1 MGYKLLFV
9 QAANTIGGAELSLLE
24 QIRYLKSKGFSCYV
38 VLPSLEANTLGEKLE
53 LEVDKVYYVQLPNIP
68 KAQKRTFTKSMVSK
82 LYQLYKKGPSWL
94 AVHRIRQI
102 VRKNQIDLIHT
113 NTVHTAIGMMAAR
126 KSRIPHVQHLRELTG
141 GIGNIVSFKFQEQ
154 PGKFKKKFG
163 THNGII
169 ANSDFCLSENEAWYT
184 APKKMVMHNAVAQKF
199 FESDS
204 TGLAVNR
211 VGMVANLTA
220 KWKRHDLFIDL
231 AEKYSEKYGKSVQF
245 VFFGKL
251 PNRKDEYLIDLMNR
265 VRQKDLT
272 NIISFAGSIN
282 PNQIYSQIKLLVHM
296 CKTEPFG
303 RIFIEAMASGVP
315 PLALKG
321 GGASE
326 VINSGVTG
334 FLFEESEL
342 DDMADKIHLLLV
354 SENERLA
361 VAQKARVEAEKFLPQ
376 NVFRGLSEFYE
387 DILKND

>member
-38 VLPSLEANTLGEKLE
+38 VLPPSESNTLGVKLE
-53 LEVDKVYYVQLPNIP
+53 LEVDKVHYLQLPNIP
-68 KAQKRTFTKSMVSK
+68 KAQKLSFPKSMVIK

-113 NTVHTAIGMMAAR
+113 NTVYTAIGMMAAK

-141 GIGNIVSFKFQEQ
+141 GIGNIVSFKLQEQ
-154 PGKFKKKFG
+154 PGKFKKKYG

-169 ANSDFCLSENEAWYT
+169 ANSAFCLKENEDWYT
-184 APKKMVMHNAVAQKF
+184 APKKMVMHNAVDQKF
-199 FESDS
+199 FALDS

-231 AEKYSEKYGKSVQF
+231 AERFSEKYGMSAQF

-251 PNRKDEYLIDLMNR
+251 PNAEDEYLTDLKNR
-265 VRQKDLT
+265 VRQKNLT
-272 NIISFAGSIN
+272 NMISFAGSI
-282 PNQIYSQIKLLVHM
+282 PPSQIYSQIKLLTHM

-326 VINSGVTG
+326 VIHSGVTG
-334 FLFEESEL
+334 FLFEEWEL

-354 SENERLA
+354 SEKERLA
-361 VAQKARVEAEKFLPQ
+361 VAQKARVEGKKFIPE

-387 DILKND
+387 DILKYD